1 MTYPDDRRY
10 PQPDWPQPWTEPYG
24 RAPGYGSYG
33 GDPGHEPSPSGYDGP
48 PHDRYGQAARHEPY
62 AHETHRHGGDL
73 AALRSAY
80 RVLRRVSTFTALGSF
95 VVYVVLSCYATE
107 LMGARITGELSLGM
121 ALGVLQLVVTFA
133 AVFSYGRSAQR
144 SVDPLARAVRERAA
158 GRTAGVAR

>member
-1 MTYPDDRRY
+1 MTYPDDERY
-10 PQPDWPQPWTEPYG
+10 PQPEWPQPRTEPYG
-24 RAPGYGSYG
+24 HAPRYEPYGRG
-33 GDPGHEPSPSGYDGP
+33 PGQEPAPSGYDDSP
-48 PHDRYGQAARHEPY
+48 YDWYGQAARQEPY
-62 AHETHRHGGDL
+62 AHETHGHGADL

-95 VVYVVLSCYATE
+95 VVYVVLSCYAPE

-121 ALGVLQLVVTFA
+121 ALGILQLVVTFA

-158 GRTAGVAR
+158 GRSAGVAR